1 MIDRIRAGI
10 STPPG
15 EDSKAGK
22 LLDSILGEPNHARP
36 LHVEAILLSAIIPW
50 LLFYFI
56 SLSISASLSLNLT
69 ISFALLWQ
77 NVYFPEPFQRHLHR
91 SINMISIWRLAIP
104 LPCSPDYLL
113 GPFLSLF

>member
-36 LHVEAILLSAIIPW
+36 LHVEAA
-50 LLFYFI
+50 LFSSLQLFLGFI
-56 SLSISASLSLNLT
+56 YLSLTWNDNSPLEYA
-69 ISFALLWQ
+69 ISFSLAFLV
-77 NVYFPEPFQRHLHR
+77 NACFPELSPKCLHR
-91 SINMISIWRLAIP
+91 
-104 LPCSPDYLL
+104 
-113 GPFLSLF
+113 